1 MSDEAAKD
9 LGTVVQR
16 LARGWPVYGVVFA
29 AMLAYSELWIDA
41 KIDAAIS
48 AGVGGTSPVTM
59 LQGDVQ
65 VLTAEVDNL
74 GEDVVRLDGSIVSLN
89 DDVKETL
96 RILATQ

>member
-1 MSDEAAKD
+1 MSDEAARD
-9 LGTVVQR
+9 MGSIVHR
-16 LARGWPVYGVVFA
+16 LLAGWPVYGVVLA
-29 AMLAYSELWIDA
+29 GLLAYSELWIDR
-41 KIDAAIS
+41 KIDDAIV
-48 AGVGGTSPVTM
+48 AGVGATSPVTM

-74 GEDVVRLDGSIVSLN
+74 EDSVSRLDTSIGSLN